1 MTMTAPAAKASRRGL
16 GKVLLLAF
24 ACGVIVLAALGW
36 YVTTDSFQR
45 MVRRQLISELERE
58 TGGRVEVG
66 SFHTSPFRMRIE
78 VLNITI
84 HGRESANEIPYA
96 HVDQLL
102 AEIKVI
108 SLLEREFGFHSIVL
122 EHPVIH
128 VIFYP
133 DGTTNQPRP
142 AVRSSGKNPIEQ
154 LFAFSITRLEVREGK
169 LIWNDQVIPLDFQA
183 QNISA
188 DMNYLFFSR
197 RYEGRVLVGKADGR
211 IGDYRPFAWMA
222 EMQFALSGQSL
233 QIKSFSGHLGRSQL
247 KASGRIDNFKQP
259 KITLTY
265 DANVDMGEVAAI
277 VHDRDVRH
285 GVLQASGQG
294 SWNLSN
300 FSSSGKAAITDFEG
314 RFDSVAVNHASVS
327 SPYNISSE
335 RLTLSKIEAR
345 MFSGSMYGD
354 ADVANWLVPAVD
366 FHPRPSRK
374 SELQQ
379 QGTARF
385 QFKDF
390 SIEDV
395 IAGFGS
401 RASVLGRLNMAGAG
415 DGALQLRWKGE
426 PQKASAEVTLNVSPL
441 RTMRPG
447 KLPLNAHL
455 RGTYDGASEDLEV
468 AEFDAATRSTQ
479 IHASG
484 RLSSHAALKISLES
498 SNLAELQPVIASL
511 GYTKLPIFRQ
521 GNISFNGSAAGKLSA
536 YSIYGVVK
544 AEDFTV
550 ALPSVHKNP
559 LQVSHW
565 DSFRALLQ
573 FSPEVVSLRN
583 ASLKNGDAAINFDL
597 NANLLNG
604 RMSPQSPFALR
615 VELQD
620 ADVQNLLQLA
630 GYEYPAAGRADLTLR
645 LSGTQADPHGEGSIA
660 LRDADLYGQQ
670 IRRLNADLRFVH
682 RQAELNNIRLSSYGG
697 TAAGGILYDLHN
709 KTFRLNMSGSNFDLS
724 QFPQLANRY
733 FPIQGRMEFNAQ
745 AGGAFQRPAIQAAIH
760 LRDVLAGRESL
771 GNVTLQAS
779 TQDGE
784 LHLTAQSAVEQSRL
798 SLKGD
803 VQLRGDFQ
811 ANANAEFT
819 NWQTNGLLAPYLKAQ
834 LTGGSSVSG
843 TLHLQGPLL
852 RPRDIDVTGTLKD
865 VSLDAVNVKLH
876 NSAPVNFSIAHRVF
890 RMDQLHMV
898 GDETDF
904 TASGHV
910 QMEAPYAMDWSAQGN
925 ANLRLIETFNHDF
938 TARGRVNVKATATG
952 TVSQPSIDGQM
963 EVTRGSIAYVNLP
976 SALSE
981 INGTLIFN
989 QHEMK
994 VQSLTART
1002 GGGLVTLS
1010 GSANLYERQLHF
1022 DVGLRGQDVRLRYPP
1037 GVSSTAD
1044 LQLRLEGDLARSTLS
1059 GDVTVTKLSVTPG
1072 FDFAN
1077 YLARSEQTPALVQ
1090 TNTFLSHV
1098 ALGVHISTTPEL
1110 QMQTSSVRLSGDADL
1125 RVRGTVQTPAILGRA
1140 DILEGEI
1147 YFNGAKYQLQRG
1159 DIVFL
1164 DPTSII
1170 PVLDLQANTQIRDY
1184 DITLR
1189 VTGDARR
1196 PTVNFQSEP
1205 PLPSSDIIALLA
1217 LGRTNA
1223 TPGQQ
1228 SAGLAPLN
1236 QDVGSVVLAQA
1247 FNAAV
1252 SDRVQ
1257 RLFGGSRIKIDPQ
1270 GLSTETN
1277 LARGPAL
1284 TIEQQVTGKLTL
1296 TYTTNVSQTSQQII
1310 QAQYNISQN
1319 VSVVGIRDQNG
1330 VVSFDVKIRH
1340 RKK

>member
-1 MTMTAPAAKASRRGL
+1 MTVTAPAAKASRCGL
-16 GKVLLLAF
+16 GKVLLLIF
-24 ACGVIVLAALGW
+24 FCGVIFLAALGW
-36 YVTTDSFQR
+36 YVTSDSFQR
-45 MVRRQLISELERE
+45 MIRRQLIAELERA

-66 SFHTSPFRMRIE
+66 SFHTSPFRLRVE

-84 HGRESANEIPYA
+84 HGREGANEIPYA

-108 SLLEREFGFHSIVL
+108 SLVEREFGFHSIVL

-133 DGTTNQPRP
+133 DGTTNQPQP
-142 AVRSSGKNPIEQ
+142 AVRASEKNAIEQ
-154 LFAFSITRLEVREGK
+154 LFAFSVTRLEVRGGK
-169 LIWNDQVIPLDFQA
+169 LIWNDQIIPLDFQA

-197 RYEGRVLVGKADGR
+197 RYEGQVLVGKADGR
-211 IGDYRPFAWMA
+211 VRDYRPFAWMA
-222 EMQFALSGQSL
+222 QMQFDLSGQSL
-233 QIKSFSGHLGRSQL
+233 QIKSFSAHLGRSQF

-265 DANVDMGEVAAI
+265 DANVDMGELAAI
-277 VHDRDVRH
+277 THDRDVRH
-285 GVLQASGQG
+285 GTFQANGQG
-294 SWNLSN
+294 SWNLSKF
-300 FSSSGKAAITDFEG
+300 FSTGKASITDFDG

-327 SPYNISSE
+327 TPYNISSE

-345 MFSGSMYGD
+345 LFGGSMYGD
-354 ADVANWLVPAVD
+354 ADVANWLVSSSGD
-366 FHPRPSRK
+366 RQHSGRK
-374 SELQQ
+374 SELEQL
-379 QGTARF
+379 GTAHF

-390 SIEDV
+390 SIEDA

-401 RASVLGRLNMAGAG
+401 RSGALGRLSIAGAAEG
-415 DGALQLRWKGE
+415 SVQLRWKGE
-426 PQKASAEVTLNVSPL
+426 PQKASAEVTLNVSPP
-441 RTMRPG
+441 RAMRQG
-447 KLPLNAHL
+447 KLPLDAHL
-455 RGTYDGASEDLEV
+455 RGTYDGAAEDLQLT
-468 AEFDAATRSTQ
+468 EFDAATRSTQ

-484 RLSSHAALKISLES
+484 RLSSHAALKISIES
-498 SNLAELQPVIASL
+498 SNVAELQPVIASL
-511 GYTKLPIFRQ
+511 GYTKLPVFRQ

-550 ALPSVHKNP
+550 AFPSASKKAP
-559 LQVSHW
+559 QESHW

-583 ASLKNGDAAINFDL
+583 ADLKNGDADIDFDL
-597 NANLLNG
+597 SANLLNG
-604 RMSPQSPFALR
+604 RMSPESPFTLRMAL
-615 VELQD
+615 QN
-620 ADVQNLLQLA
+620 ADLQNLLQLA
-630 GYEYPAAGRADLTLR
+630 GYEYPVTGRLDLTLR
-645 LSGTQADPHGEGSIA
+645 LSGTPADPHGEGAIVWS
-660 LRDADLYGQQ
+660 DANVYRQQ
-670 IRRLNADLRFVH
+670 IRRLNTDLRFVH
-682 RQAELNNIRLSSYGG
+682 KQAEFNNIRLWAYGG
-697 TAAGGILYDLHN
+697 TATGGVLYDLHN
-709 KTFRLNMSGSNFDLS
+709 KTFRLNMSGSNFDLG
-724 QFPQLANRY
+724 QLPQLANRR
-733 FPIQGRMEFNAQ
+733 FPIQGRLGFSAQ
-745 AGGAFQRPAIQAAIH
+745 AGGSFQRPAIQSEVR
-760 LRDVLAGRESL
+760 LTDMSAGRENL
-771 GNVTLQAS
+771 GNITLQAS
-779 TQDGE
+779 TQEGE
-784 LHLTAQSAVEQSRL
+784 LHVSAQSAVDQARM
-798 SLKGD
+798 SLKGE
-803 VQLRGDFQ
+803 VQLRGDLL
-811 ANANAEFT
+811 ANANAELT
-819 NWQTNGLLAPYLKAQ
+819 NWQTNGLLSPYLKTR
-834 LTGGSSVSG
+834 LTGASNVSG

-852 RPRDIDVTGTLKD
+852 RPRDIEVTGALSD
-865 VSLDAVNVKLH
+865 VSLDLANVKLH
-876 NSAPVNFSIAHRVF
+876 NGAPVNFSIAHRVF
-890 RMDQLHMV
+890 RVDQLHLV
-898 GDETDF
+898 GDGTDF
-904 TASGHV
+904 TAAGSL
-910 QMEAPYAMDWSAQGN
+910 QLEAPYTMNWSTQGS
-925 ANLRLIETFNHDF
+925 ANLRLIETFDHDF
-938 TARGRVNVKATATG
+938 TSRGRVNVKATATG
-952 TVSQPSIDGQM
+952 TLSQPAIDGQ
-963 EVTRGSIAYVNLP
+963 VQITRGSIAYINLP

-981 INGTLIFN
+981 INGTLVFN
-989 QHEMK
+989 QHEMT
-994 VQSLTART
+994 VQALTART

-1010 GSANLYERQLHF
+1010 GSANLYNNQLHF
-1022 DVGLRGQDVRLRYPP
+1022 DLGVRGQDVRLRYPP
-1037 GVSSTAD
+1037 GVSSTAN
-1044 LQLRLEGDLARSTLS
+1044 LQLRLDGDLAHSTLS

-1090 TNTFLSHV
+1090 ANTFLSHV
-1098 ALGVHISTTPEL
+1098 ALGVHITTTPEL

-1125 RVRGTVQTPAILGRA
+1125 RVRGTVQTPAVLGRA

-1147 YFNGAKYQLQRG
+1147 YFSGAKYQLQRG

-1164 DPTSII
+1164 DPSSIV

-1223 TPGQQ
+1223 EPGQQ
-1228 SAGLAPLN
+1228 SAGLSPLN